1 MAKKILLPILLL
13 FFGLCNAQCPT
24 ILSPLNNEMNV
35 SLKTDI
41 SWTPVEDALG
51 YLVLVGTTLGGRE
64 LVDRV
69 DVGKKT
75 TFELPEDES
84 YPANSVISVKITVYF
99 LDRPDQTCPYS
110 IFNTGNAVSESGCGH
125 FINPV
130 QDFYTCDV
138 DRDNFEEFNIDLT
151 DLENQLIGNQSG
163 LIVTYHNPDG
173 TLIDFSL
180 GTQFAVN
187 QRDIMARA
195 TNANGCFEETLFQ
208 LIVVAPPEAQ
218 KFDDLF
224 ECEFFTLPE
233 LEVGSN
239 YYTLSSGRGSLL
251 FAGERVLD
259 SQRIYVYSA
268 INDCNDQSSFFITID
283 PKICEAPPVEDSA
296 FEYQKFFTPNG
307 DGFNDYWQFRP
318 VNDSIESPRGTVRIF
333 DRFGQLIEQSDAS
346 ELGWDGTFNGRILPS
361 SDYWFV
367 FTLENGYEY
376 KGHFNLKR

>member
-1 MAKKILLPILLL
+1 M
-13 FFGLCNAQCPT
+13 
-24 ILSPLNNEMNV
+24 
-35 SLKTDI
+35 
-41 SWTPVEDALG
+41 
-51 YLVLVGTTLGGRE
+51 
-64 LVDRV
+64 
-69 DVGKKT
+69 
-75 TFELPEDES
+75 
-84 YPANSVISVKITVYF
+84 
-99 LDRPDQTCPYS
+99 
-110 IFNTGNAVSESGCGH
+110 
-125 FINPV
+125 
-130 QDFYTCDV
+130 
-138 DRDNFEEFNIDLT
+138 
-151 DLENQLIGNQSG
+151 
-163 LIVTYHNPDG
+163 IVTYHNPDG

-283 PKICEAPPVEDSA
+283 PKICEVPPVEDPA

-346 ELGWDGTFNGRILPS
+346 ELGWDGTYNGRILPS

-376 KGHFNLKR
+376 KGHFTLKR